1 MKSINMNAKSIINAK
16 SSSVQLKTAPPRFQ
30 AVGFA
35 IANDTDKETGE
46 VSEVG
51 YIVSEDGTVYG
62 TISATAIKTI
72 DNIIDAIDDNSFG
85 TPVEIGVAL
94 RKSSAGREFIAVSV
108 F

>member
-16 SSSVQLKTAPPRFQ
+16 SSSVQLKAAPPRFQ

-35 IANDTDKETGE
+35 IATDTDKETGE
-46 VSEVG
+46 VREVG
-51 YIVSEDGTVYG
+51 YIVAEDGTVYG
-62 TISATAIKTI
+62 TISATAINTI
-72 DNIIDAIDDNSFG
+72 DNIIDAITDDSFG

-94 RKSSAGREFIAVSV
+94 RKSNAGREFITVSV

>member
-16 SSSVQLKTAPPRFQ
+16 SSSVQLKAAPPRFQ

-35 IANDTDKETGE
+35 IATDTDKETGE
-46 VSEVG
+46 VREVG
-51 YIVSEDGTVYG
+51 YIVAEDGTVYG
-62 TISATAIKTI
+62 TISATAINTI
-72 DNIIDAIDDNSFG
+72 DNIIDAINDNSFG

-94 RKSSAGREFIAVSV
+94 RKSNAGREFITVSV

>member
-16 SSSVQLKTAPPRFQ
+16 SSSVQLKAAPPRFQ

-35 IANDTDKETGE
+35 IATDTDKETGE
-46 VSEVG
+46 VREVG
-51 YIVSEDGTVYG
+51 YIVAEDGTVYG
-62 TISATAIKTI
+62 TISATAINTI

-94 RKSSAGREFIAVSV
+94 RKSNAGREFITVSV